1 MERARGMVSQTNWIA
16 VAESSFDWE
25 REALA
30 FVRDRFP
37 AQEPYRAWSNF
48 EFIASD
54 GSINEV
60 DLLVFTPQGFFLIEI
75 KSRPGRLFGDA
86 GAWTWE
92 TDGKRYTYDNP
103 LKAANLKAKKLR
115 SLLERQRACRQR
127 GQIPF
132 IEPLVFCSAPALKLG
147 LRGEAAYGVCL
158 RDQEQLGSNPSP
170 PGIMAAIQHRNCP
183 GLNAYLR
190 GTYDRATLRVVHQAM
205 EQAGIRPSQRLRK
218 VSDYKLDELIGEG
231 VGYQDWKATHT
242 QLSNSQRRVRL
253 YLVRSEAAEDDRL
266 MIERAARREFQ
277 LIEALQHPN
286 ILRTY
291 GYTDHE
297 LGPALLFEYDPK
309 AMRLDHYLA
318 QRQDSLSVDVRLHL
332 IRQIAEVMRFAH
344 DRKVVHRGLCPSSIL
359 VSEADPSHPQIK
371 VFNWQVGYRAGTAGG
386 SKEVTA
392 TSHVNRLVEDSS
404 TAYLAPEVL
413 ADEGIAGEHLDIFSL
428 GAIAFFLFSGAAPAV
443 NGLELSN
450 KLRDTRG
457 LQISAVSDGIPE
469 SLQLLIQESTH
480 PVVDERTESVTDW
493 LNGLDE
499 VEQDLKAKE
508 QNLVDNPIQAQQGD
522 LLPGNLKVI
531 KRLGQGACSVALLV
545 ERGEAEFVLKV
556 ANDPENN
563 DRLKNEIE
571 VLAKLR
577 HQHIVEYQE
586 SLEIGNR
593 VAFLMRP
600 VLVDKEKRLIETLGQ
615 RLRKEGRLHIDLLQ
629 RFGEDLLDVVNYLE
643 EQGYPHRDIKPD
655 NIAVGQVGR
664 GDRLHLVLFDFSLS
678 RVPRDNIRAGTT
690 GYLDPLLPL
699 RKPPGWDLHAER
711 YAAAVTLYE
720 LATGKLPKWGDGATD
735 PSHLDCEVTIEAELF
750 DANLRDALTEFF
762 QQVFRR
768 EVVERFDNAEAMLR
782 AWRACFE
789 GIEAGILSDHA
800 EVDDAELQARL
811 AHATWDTPLV
821 ELGLGIRVTNALD
834 RINVLTV
841 KDLLTEAP
849 RKLNRL
855 RGVGNQ
861 TRKEISSAARLLR
874 EQLGAPPANGSQVDE
889 GIDSIPAD
897 GVDVGKLGVD
907 MLVNRT
913 LRIAV
918 KENNL
923 VRQVLYTLL
932 GLDGPFQQPWLSQ
945 ADLVEQTGMSPG
957 FVTQWTTKFQSR
969 WSKEPAVTKLRNDLV
984 DMLKRSGGVMAPS
997 ELAEALLMARG
1008 SDQEEP
1014 VRSRRATALLR
1025 VAVEVESTMTQPRFV
1040 LQRGH
1045 DADATAR
1052 QGQIL
1057 VATSLELANYAYKLG
1072 EVADLLAQEDPLVP
1086 PVRAMQ
1092 WLREQESSPGLEELP
1107 EARLLRLAAIA
1118 SQNAALSSRQEFYPR
1133 GMDAVRALRL
1143 AQGALYGV
1151 KSLTVEQVH
1160 DRVSSRY
1167 PEAARLPNRPALDGL
1182 LQQAELEFVW
1192 DLMAGKYISSIGD
1205 NLSFTSS
1212 SLMSRQPTG
1221 RGAVD
1226 TEITPEIADAR
1237 QFEERLQRAIQEGAY
1252 QVLLVEP
1259 SKYQQTYEELC
1270 SRFPVQLMDFEALLI
1285 QALRQ
1290 VAEQAKVQWDLV
1302 LRTDALPGN
1311 GDWDKLMLLVGRAM
1325 PLVEAQLMAAE
1336 QTIVLI
1342 YPGLLARYGQMTLLE
1357 RLREAIGR
1365 PGGIP
1370 GLWIVVPN
1378 GQQAVIDGKAVPVL
1392 SPGQRSRIP
1401 ESWLRNEHRARGN
1414 GEVNA

>member
-1 MERARGMVSQTNWIA
+1 MVSLENWIS
-16 VAESSFDWE
+16 VEESKFDWE
-25 REALA
+25 REALL
-30 FVRDRFP
+30 FIRDRFP
-37 AQEPYRAWSNF
+37 TQEPYRAWANF

-60 DLLVFTPQGFFLIEI
+60 DLLVFTPQGFFLVEI

-86 GAWTWE
+86 GTWTWE
-92 TDGKRYTYDNP
+92 VDGKRYTYDNP
-103 LKAANLKAKKLR
+103 LKSANLKAKKLR
-115 SLLERQRACRQR
+115 SLLERQRACRTR
-127 GQIPF
+127 GLIPF
-132 IEPLVFCSAPALKLG
+132 IEPLVFCSAPDLKLG
-147 LRGEAAYGVCL
+147 LRSEAAYGVCL
-158 RDQEQLGSNPSP
+158 RDKQQVGSNPSC
-170 PGIMAAIQHRNCP
+170 PGIMAAIQQRNCP
-183 GLNAYLR
+183 GLNSYLR
-190 GTYDRATLRVVHQAM
+190 GTYDRLTLKMVSQALD
-205 EQAGIRPSQRLRK
+205 QAGIRPSQRHRK
-218 VSDYKLDELIGEG
+218 VSDYKLDELIDQG

-253 YLVRSEAAEDDRL
+253 YLVRSESAEDDRL

-297 LGPALLFEYDPK
+297 LGPALLLEYDPK
-309 AMRLDHYLA
+309 AMRLDHYLV
-318 QRQDSLSVDVRLHL
+318 QRQDSLSVDVRLNL
-332 IRQIAEVMRFAH
+332 MRQIAEVMRFAH

-359 VSEADPSHPQIK
+359 VSEADPCHPQVK
-371 VFNWQVGYRAGTAGG
+371 VFNWQVGYRAGTVGG

-392 TSHVNRLVEDSS
+392 TSHINRLVEDSS

-428 GAIAFFLFSGAAPAV
+428 GAIAFFLFSGEAPAV

-457 LQISAVSDGIPE
+457 LKISAVSDGIPE
-469 SLQLLIQESTH
+469 SLQLLIQESTC
-480 PVVDERTESVTDW
+480 PIVDDRTESVTDW

-499 VEQDLKAKE
+499 VEKDLKAQE

-522 LLPGNLKVI
+522 MLPGSLKVI
-531 KRLGQGACSVALLV
+531 KRLGQGACSIALLV
-545 ERGEAEFVLKV
+545 ERGEDEFVLKV

-563 DRLKNEIE
+563 NRLKDEIT
-571 VLAKLR
+571 VLKKLR
-577 HQHIVEYQE
+577 HQHIVEYRE
-586 SLEIGNR
+586 ALEIGNR

-600 VLVDKEKRLIETLGQ
+600 VLVDKEKRQVETLGQ

-629 RFGEDLLDVVNYLE
+629 RFGEDLLDVVRYLE

-678 RVPRDNIRAGTT
+678 RVPKDNIRAGTK
-690 GYLDPLLPL
+690 GYLDPLLTL

-720 LATGKLPKWGDGATD
+720 LATGKLPKWGDGITD

-750 DANLRDALTEFF
+750 DVSLRDALTEFF
-762 QQVFRR
+762 QQAFRR
-768 EVVERFDNAEAMLR
+768 DVSQRFDNAETMLR
-782 AWRACFE
+782 AWGVCFE
-789 GIEAGILSDHA
+789 AIEAGILSDHA
-800 EVDDAELQARL
+800 DVDDAELQARL
-811 AHATWDTPLV
+811 THATWETPIV

-834 RINVLTV
+834 RVNVLTV
-841 KDLLTEAP
+841 KDLLTEST
-849 RKLNRL
+849 RKLSRL

-874 EQLGAPPANGSQVDE
+874 EQLGTISGNGSQTDE
-889 GIDSIPAD
+889 AIAATPVN

-907 MLVNRT
+907 MLMSRT
-913 LRIAV
+913 MRVAA
-918 KENNL
+918 KENDT
-923 VRQVLYTLL
+923 VRQLLSMLL
-932 GLDGPFQQPWLSQ
+932 GLGTPAPQAWLSQ
-945 ADLVEQTGMSPG
+945 SDLVDQTGMSPS

-969 WSKEPAVTKLRNDLV
+969 WSKEPAVTKLRNDLAE
-984 DMLKRSGGVMAPS
+984 MLKRSGGVMGSA
-997 ELAEALLMARG
+997 ELAEAILMARG

-1014 VRSRRATALLR
+1014 IRSRRATALLR
-1025 VAVEVESTMTQPRFV
+1025 IAVEVESTMIHPRFA
-1040 LQRGH
+1040 LEQGH
-1045 DADATAR
+1045 GADSK
-1052 QGQIL
+1052 GQKGSIL
-1057 VATSLELANYAYKLG
+1057 VATSPALANYAYQLG

-1086 PVRAMQ
+1086 PVRAVQ
-1092 WLREQESSPGLEELP
+1092 WLREIELPPGLADLP

-1118 SQNAALSSRQEFYPR
+1118 SQSAALSSRQEFYPR
-1133 GMDAVRALRL
+1133 GMEAVRALRL

-1167 PEAARLPNRPALDGL
+1167 PEAAKLPNRPALDGL
-1182 LQQAELEFVW
+1182 LRQADLEFIW
-1192 DLMAGKYISSIGD
+1192 DLKGEKYVSSIRD
-1205 NLSFTSS
+1205 NLSITSS

-1221 RGAVD
+1221 RGTPLEEV
-1226 TEITPEIADAR
+1226 TPEIADAR
-1237 QFEERLQRAIQEGAY
+1237 QFEERLQRAIREGAY

-1259 SKYQQTYEELC
+1259 HRYQQTYEELC
-1270 SRFPVQLMDFEALLI
+1270 ARFPVQLMDFEGLLI
-1285 QALRQ
+1285 EALRQ
-1290 VAEQAKVQWDLV
+1290 VAEQARVQWDLV
-1302 LRTDALPGN
+1302 LRTDALPGQ

-1325 PLVEAQLMAAE
+1325 PLVEAQLMAAR
-1336 QTIVLI
+1336 QTVVLI

-1357 RLREAIGR
+1357 RLRDLIGR
-1365 PGGIP
+1365 PGGIL
-1370 GLWIVVPN
+1370 GLWILVPN

-1414 GEVNA
+1414 GKVRT

>member
-1 MERARGMVSQTNWIA
+1 MVSQINWIA

-37 AQEPYRAWSNF
+37 AQEPYRAWANF
-48 EFIASD
+48 EFIAGD

-60 DLLVFTPQGFFLIEI
+60 DLLVFTPQGFFLVEI

-92 TDGKRYTYDNP
+92 TDGRRHTYDNP
-103 LKAANLKAKKLR
+103 LKTANLKAKKLR
-115 SLLERQRACRQR
+115 SLLERQRACRTR

-132 IEPLVFCSAPALKLG
+132 IEPLVFCSAPDLKLG

-158 RDQEQLGSNPSP
+158 RDQEQAGSTPP
-170 PGIMAAIQHRNCP
+170 HPGIMAAIQQRDCP
-183 GLNAYLR
+183 GLTTYLR
-190 GTYDRATLRVVHQAM
+190 GTFDRSTMRVVSQAM
-205 EQAGIRPSQRLRK
+205 EQAGIRQSQRLRK
-218 VSDYKLDELIGEG
+218 VSDYKLDELIDQG

-253 YLVRSEAAEDDRL
+253 YLVRSEAAEADRL

-318 QRQDSLSVDVRLHL
+318 QRQDSLSVDVRLNL
-332 IRQIAEVMRFAH
+332 MRQIAEVMRFAH
-344 DRKVVHRGLCPSSIL
+344 DRRVVHRGLCPSSIL

-392 TSHVNRLVEDSS
+392 TSHVNRLVEDSN

-428 GAIAFFLFSGAAPAV
+428 GAIAFFLFSGEAPAI

-450 KLRDTRG
+450 KLRETRG

-480 PVVDERTESVTDW
+480 PVVDDRTESVTDW

-499 VEQDLKAKE
+499 VEHDLKAQE

-545 ERGEAEFVLKV
+545 ERGEQEFVLKV

-571 VLAKLR
+571 VLEKLH
-577 HQHIVEYQE
+577 HQHIVEYRE
-586 SLEIGNR
+586 SLEIGSR
-593 VAFLMRP
+593 TAFLMRP
-600 VLVDKEKRLIETLGQ
+600 VLVDKEKRLVETLGQ

-629 RFGEDLLDVVNYLE
+629 RFGEDLLDVVKFLE

-655 NIAVGQVGR
+655 NIAVGMVGR

-678 RVPRDNIRAGTT
+678 RVPKDNIRAGTT

-720 LATGKLPKWGDGATD
+720 LATGKLPKWGNGVTD

-750 DANLRDALTEFF
+750 DASLRDALTEFF
-762 QQVFRR
+762 QQAFRR
-768 EVVERFDNAEAMLR
+768 EVAQRFDNAEAMLR
-782 AWRACFE
+782 AWRVCFE

-800 EVDDAELQARL
+800 DVDDAELQARL
-811 AHATWDTPLV
+811 AHATWDTPIV
-821 ELGLGIRVTNALD
+821 ELGLGTRVTNALD
-834 RINVLTV
+834 RVNLLTV
-841 KDLLTEAP
+841 KDLLTESA
-849 RKLNRL
+849 RKLSRL

-874 EQLGAPPANGSQVDE
+874 EQLGTPPVNGLQTDE
-889 GIDSIPAD
+889 GIASNPGD

-907 MLVNRT
+907 MLVSRT
-913 LRIAV
+913 LRVAA
-918 KENNL
+918 KENDD
-923 VRQVLYTLL
+923 VRQVLHMLL
-932 GLDGPFQQPWLSQ
+932 GLDDSCHQPWLSQ
-945 ADLVEQTGMSPG
+945 SDLADHTGMSPSL
-957 FVTQWTTKFQSR
+957 VARWVTKFQSR

-984 DMLKRSGGVMAPS
+984 EMLKRSSGVMAS
-997 ELAEALLMARG
+997 TELAEAVLMARG

-1025 VAVEVESTMTQPRFV
+1025 IAVEVESTMTHPRF
-1040 LQRGH
+1040 LLRRDGG
-1045 DADATAR
+1045 R
-1052 QGQIL
+1052 IL
-1057 VATSLELANYAYKLG
+1057 VATSPELANYAYQLG

-1086 PVRAMQ
+1086 PVRAVQ
-1092 WLREQESSPGLEELP
+1092 WLREQEPPPGVEELP

-1118 SQNAALSSRQEFYPR
+1118 SQTAALSSRQEFYPR
-1133 GMDAVRALRL
+1133 GMEAVRALRL

-1167 PEAARLPNRPALDGL
+1167 PEAARLPNRPTLDGL
-1182 LQQAELEFVW
+1182 LQQAELEFRW
-1192 DLMAGKYISSIGD
+1192 DLMLGKYVSLIGD
-1205 NLSFTSS
+1205 SLSINSS

-1221 RGAVD
+1221 RGTVEAEV
-1226 TEITPEIADAR
+1226 TPEIADAR

-1252 QVLLVEP
+1252 LVLLVEP
-1259 SKYQQTYEELC
+1259 NRYQQTYEELC
-1270 SRFPVQLMDFEALLI
+1270 ARFPVQLMDFEALLI
-1285 QALRQ
+1285 AALRQ
-1290 VAEQAKVQWDLV
+1290 VAEQARVHWDLV
-1302 LRTDALPGN
+1302 LRTDATPGQ

-1336 QTIVLI
+1336 QPIALI
-1342 YPGLLARYGQMTLLE
+1342 YPGLLARYGQMPLLE

-1370 GLWIVVPN
+1370 GLWILVPN
-1378 GQQAVIDGKAVPVL
+1378 DQQAVIDGKAVPVL

-1401 ESWLRNEHRARGN
+1401 ESWLRNEHRARGQVEEN
-1414 GEVNA
+1414 T